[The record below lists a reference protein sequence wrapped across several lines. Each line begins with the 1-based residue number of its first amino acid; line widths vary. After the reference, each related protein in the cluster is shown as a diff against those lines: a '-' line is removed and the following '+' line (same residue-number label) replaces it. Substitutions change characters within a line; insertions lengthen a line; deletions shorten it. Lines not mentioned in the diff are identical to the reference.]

1 MRLGWWVFR
10 AALLAAWIV
19 VLLVTIHA
27 SAAGGANGWMAA
39 FADTLH
45 QPWPAQFDTDFTVHL
60 FLMALWLFVR
70 ARSWAWGV
78 LWAVLA
84 ILGGSLFSLLYL
96 LVLSFQVRGNVRQ
109 FLAGRLA
116 EHF

>member
-1 MRLGWWVFR
+1 MRFGWWVFR

-27 SAAGGANGWMAA
+27 GAAGGPNGWMDA
-39 FADTLH
+39 FADNLH
-45 QPWPAQFDTDFTVHL
+45 QPWPAQFDTDFTVHI

-70 ARSWAWGV
+70 ARSWAWGL

-84 ILGGSLFSLLYL
+84 ITGGSLFSLLYL
-96 LVLSFQVRGNVRQ
+96 LTLSFRVGGNMRQ

-116 EHF
+116 EQ